1 MCYRYDGLEV
11 EADRDVV
18 VLGFDLVVA
27 TLLEGG
33 DVWLEVVAYEEVA
46 EVHAYA
52 EVEAN
57 LEDFGVA
64 VLLFEEVGLD
74 VVTFVGA
81 PLAAGDEVEFE
92 VRTEEGD
99 DLDLGGVG
107 EGELVGCLN
116 GDSDVGVGELALAA
130 GVALAV
136 VCPGDA
142 SAEVEEEGDAVG
154 EAYAVHDGD
163 GGTFRADAI
172 GFVVAAFILDFL
184 SIE

>member
-33 DVWLEVVAYEEVA
+33 DVGLEVVAYEEVA

-99 DLDLGGVG
+99 DLDLG
-107 EGELVGCLN
+107 
-116 GDSDVGVGELALAA
+116 
-130 GVALAV
+130 
-136 VCPGDA
+136 
-142 SAEVEEEGDAVG
+142 
-154 EAYAVHDGD
+154 
-163 GGTFRADAI
+163 
-172 GFVVAAFILDFL
+172 
-184 SIE
+184 